1 MIVIPSISNFT
12 TTHFQPPTPKEE
24 EKKPIFKV
32 CSKQEKSYSLY
43 MSGKKL
49 QRVGKNM
56 RAGITGKNK
65 AGKRVG
71 TKDRKMSRNMGNN
84 SDRKATRN
92 SGRNVGRHSGRN
104 LGRISKIGSSKYPT
118 IKRMF

>member
-1 MIVIPSISNFT
+1 
-12 TTHFQPPTPKEE
+12 
-24 EKKPIFKV
+24 
-32 CSKQEKSYSLY
+32 

-49 QRVGKNM
+49 QRAGKK

-84 SDRKATRN
+84 SDRKT
-92 SGRNVGRHSGRN
+92 GRNSGRN
-104 LGRISKIGSSKYPT
+104 LGRRKRARIRAGAWAGIRAGTRAGYLKKVPASIQLLKVCFNFFSIFISKFSPKIQNS
-118 IKRMF
+118 R